1 MRIELLTP
9 ERGTTHLTLRAR
21 VHWEQIARSEDEV
34 YYSVPNALA
43 PDDPAAFADAMLI
56 AGLVPAYAAG
66 ERRIHVSAPV
76 CPWLKTE
83 VLNALRVLQVW
94 FPDELPGRTL
104 PQLDVDVRQGRERY
118 AHRQPDGAVSLFSG
132 GVDSMHLWLQNQDD
146 LPEGHPDR
154 IRHLL
159 PVFGFDLGGKR
170 DSDAGQRAVFDR
182 FVADAVPV
190 AAAHG
195 LVLQPVLTNVRHLD
209 DRSGFWGH
217 WFVGAALASVA
228 TLVAERCSAVLI
240 ATAGEPVCATYQPPF
255 STSPIVGA
263 LLAPSGLRLLYPYVA
278 VSRQQRLVRVA
289 RDAGALQLLRVCFG
303 NDQGLR
309 NCGICEKCVRT
320 SLALHLAGFDESAI
334 FPEPFSIARLSAIT
348 IASETTALFY
358 IELRSVAEQLGRSE
372 IVGIINNKLAAWTQY
387 QRWREGRTLG
397 GRVRRWLKR

>member
-1 MRIELLTP
+1 MHIELLTP
-9 ERGTTHLTLRAR
+9 EPGPSHLTLRAR
-21 VHWEQIARSEDEV
+21 VRWEHASRAEDEV
-34 YYSVPNALA
+34 YYCLPNALA
-43 PDDPAAFADAMLI
+43 PDDMAAFADAMLI

-66 ERRIHVSAPV
+66 ERRVSVSAPV

-83 VLNALRVLQVW
+83 ILNALRVLQVW
-94 FPDELPGRTL
+94 FPDEIPGHPL
-104 PQLDVDVRQGRERY
+104 PQLDVDVRQDGRRY
-118 AHRQPDGAVSLFSG
+118 AHRRPDGAVSLFSG

-146 LPEGHPDR
+146 MPAGHPDR
-154 IRHLL
+154 VRHLL

-170 DSDAGQRAVFDR
+170 DSDAAQRTVFDR

-195 LVLQPVLTNVRHLD
+195 LTLQPVLTNVRHLD

-217 WFVGAALASVA
+217 WLVGPALASVA
-228 TLVAERCSAVLI
+228 TLVAERSSAVLI

-289 RDAGALQLLRVCFG
+289 RDAAALQLLRVCFG

-309 NCGICEKCVRT
+309 NCGQCEKCVRT

-334 FPEPFSIARLSAIT
+334 FPEAFSLARLASIT

-358 IELRSVAEQLGRSE
+358 IELRGVAEQLGRSE
-372 IVGIINNKLAAWTQY
+372 IVGIINDKLAAWAQY
-387 QRWREGRTLG
+387 QRWRDGQTLG